1 MISTPGLIRNLG
13 QADQNFI
20 ALEHV
25 PLVQP
30 PYDEA
35 WLQDL
40 IHAHP
45 GLVPAGEVEACFDNL
60 VPVLR
65 EFTLRSG
72 YLDNFYVTPDG
83 YPVLV
88 EVKLWK
94 NQEAR
99 RKVIAQILEYAKDF
113 SALCYEDINAEIRKQ
128 AKGKETGPNP
138 LHEIVARYAAETPD
152 ERQFVDRVS
161 RNLREGRF
169 LLLILGDGVREE
181 MAALANYLMHHSLRY
196 SFGIIEIKLFRLPD
210 GSVVALPSV
219 LAKTQTIE
227 RHVTVVTAQGGN
239 ISILPHAPA
248 IVSEKL
254 EKTSLSLDGF
264 YELMAGKDPQNVVF
278 IKDLLN
284 RLSDL
289 PIDPEIGSKGET
301 LMLKMTIP
309 GGERLQFV
317 YFTLE
322 TAQFWGVP
330 FKGWKFPT
338 WQKLSLAYLER
349 IASLVPEAK
358 VQTSDAQADI
368 KQGGKP
374 IRIRAL
380 RGRADDVAS
389 AIREVISEAERFYS
403 AVGAQSA

>member
-1 MISTPGLIRNLG
+1 MGTPGLIRNLG

-20 ALEHV
+20 GLEHV
-25 PLVQP
+25 SRPQP

-113 SALCYEDINAEIRKQ
+113 SGLCYEDINTEIRKH

-138 LHEIVARYAAETPD
+138 LHEIVARYAVETVD

-181 MAALANYLMHHSLRY
+181 MATLADYLMHHSLRY
-196 SFGIIEIKLFRLPD
+196 SFGIIEIRLFRLPD
-210 GSVVALPSV
+210 GSVIALPSV
-219 LAKTQTIE
+219 LAKTQIIE
-227 RHVTVVTAQGGN
+227 RHVTVVTVQGEN
-239 ISILPHAPA
+239 ISVLSHAPA

-254 EKTSLSLDGF
+254 ENTSLSLDGF
-264 YELMAGKDPQNVVF
+264 YELMAENYPQNVLF

-317 YFTLE
+317 YFTRE
-322 TAQFWGVP
+322 TAQSWGIP
-330 FKGWKFPT
+330 FKGWKFPA
-338 WQKLSLAYLER
+338 WQKLSLSYLER

-358 VQTSDAQADI
+358 VQTTDAQADI
-368 KQGGKP
+368 KQDGKA

-380 RGRADDVAS
+380 RGKADDVAS

-403 AVGAQSA
+403 AGGA